1 MKKYQSIRITPTIMR
16 NGSFLLLYS
25 RVLKYAVLSNTPPYQ
40 SNKSNLVNCNIGKW
54 DFHSI
59 VFQGPENTPPRK
71 KPLKVSQKATICSLE
86 LENTGNIW
94 KKKIFEKLTKV
105 LELPLQYCKMRLS
118 FHCIS
123 ECQNTTVLLRQLSII
138 QNH

>member
-1 MKKYQSIRITPTIMR
+1 MTEINTIWKKYQSIRITPTIMR

-25 RVLKYAVLSNTPPYQ
+25 KVLKCTVLSNTPQYQ

-59 VFQGPENTPPRK
+59 VFQGPKNTPPRK
-71 KPLKVSQKATICSLE
+71 KTPQSQSKSHHLFSG
-86 LENTGNIW
+86 TG
-94 KKKIFEKLTKV
+94 KLTKV
-105 LELPLQYCKMRLS
+105 LELPLQYCKMGLS

-123 ECQNTTVLLRQLSII
+123 ECQYTTVLLMQLSII
-138 QNH
+138 RNH